1 MDEQT
6 SHVHVTSSQQW
17 PVIVNTSLQNS
28 DVTRLLQQQ
37 QHKTR
42 VSDTTLRHTCI
53 FPQSGV
59 AFMII
64 PLNESLTEWPPSGD
78 SVLDSSLVDRIEK
91 FLAVHRNC
99 YLLTTAA
106 LYGHHEMAALST
118 LQNKFMDRK
127 LYLLPAHNASECV
140 QSMTTIAKAVS
151 HPSTDRARRCL
162 TSEIERDRVYSTWY
176 GRRQA
181 TYKPSC
187 EMIRHRLCKLLAN
200 QVSDDIVLQIISRLG
215 LSQHE
220 CLVLQQGLGTMG
232 RVALANREEL
242 LDCSLDSETVNRVIK
257 FFEKDCVVI

>member
-6 SHVHVTSSQQW
+6 GHVTSSQQW
-17 PVIVNTSLQNS
+17 PVIVNASLQNS

-140 QSMTTIAKAVS
+140 QSMTTIAKA
-151 HPSTDRARRCL
+151 
-162 TSEIERDRVYSTWY
+162 
-176 GRRQA
+176 

-200 QVSDDIVLQIISRLG
+200 QISDDIVLQIISRLG

-232 RVALANREEL
+232 RVALASREEL
-242 LDCSLDSETVNRVIK
+242 LDCSLDSETVDRVIK
-257 FFEKDCVVI
+257 FFEKDCVVV

>member
-1 MDEQT
+1 MDEPT
-6 SHVHVTSSQQW
+6 GHVNSSQQW
-17 PVIVNTSLQNS
+17 PVIVNASLQNS

-64 PLNESLTEWPPSGD
+64 PLNESLTEWPPGGD
-78 SVLDSSLVDRIEK
+78 SVLDSSLVDR
-91 FLAVHRNC
+91 
-99 YLLTTAA
+99 
-106 LYGHHEMAALST
+106 
-118 LQNKFMDRK
+118 FMDRK

-140 QSMTTIAKAVS
+140 QSMTTIAK
-151 HPSTDRARRCL
+151 
-162 TSEIERDRVYSTWY
+162 
-176 GRRQA
+176 A

-232 RVALANREEL
+232 RVALASREEL